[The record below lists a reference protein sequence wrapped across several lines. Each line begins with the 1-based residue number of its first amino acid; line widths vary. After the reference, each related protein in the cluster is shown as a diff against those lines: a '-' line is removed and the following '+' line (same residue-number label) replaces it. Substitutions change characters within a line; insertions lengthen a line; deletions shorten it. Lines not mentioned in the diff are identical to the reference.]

1 MEAMEAA
8 VGLVTEAL
16 TVVGA
21 IASVYLA
28 VGIAAAFL
36 EGQFA
41 AMLDEPGVR
50 AEVVRRI
57 ALLVL
62 CVAAIAFANLVAR
75 DVAALLSPGGATAG
89 SIRVSILRIGVYFV
103 DVLVGL
109 AVILMAVGVAFG
121 FVDTQ
126 LQTVLGQAAGF
137 SAALSRAATVILL
150 GVGALLTVAISRIV
164 IGALGGS

>member
-1 MEAMEAA
+1 MDAV

-16 TVVGA
+16 TIVGA

-50 AEVVRRI
+50 AEVMHRI
-57 ALLVL
+57 TLLTL
-62 CVAAIAFANLVAR
+62 CLAVIAFANLIAG
-75 DVAALLSPGGATAG
+75 DVAALLGATG
-89 SIRVSILRIGVYFV
+89 SDPAALRAAVLRIGAYFV

-109 AVILMAVGVAFG
+109 VVVLMAVGVMLG

-126 LQTVLGQAAGF
+126 LQAVLGRPAGL
-137 SAALSRAATVILL
+137 SVALSRVAAVVLL
-150 GVGALLTVAISRIV
+150 GLGGLLTVAISRV
-164 IGALGGS
+164 VVRALGGS